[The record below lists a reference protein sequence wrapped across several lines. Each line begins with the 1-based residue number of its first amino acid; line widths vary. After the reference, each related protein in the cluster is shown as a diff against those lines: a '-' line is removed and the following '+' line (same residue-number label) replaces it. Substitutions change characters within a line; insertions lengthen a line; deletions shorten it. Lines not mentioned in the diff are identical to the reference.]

1 METMDARS
9 PTRTHPT
16 PQRKLTFLLP
26 SQATH
31 VFLAKS
37 LCGSLHKAD
46 ATGIFASVSFF
57 LWVDREQATRYHDRR
72 YFGRSAEVVAGKE
85 CLDGMEEVVFG
96 RRAGDRRDLDGVVG
110 QKSLDH
116 IDCKSK
122 SSLFAIATVRGYAKA
137 DRPDNIESMGSFVCA
152 LTDRVVEGGASAY
165 ACFCGKTDRL
175 APCCDGK
182 DPQRCV

>member
-1 METMDARS
+1 MS
-9 PTRTHPT
+9 Y
-16 PQRKLTFLLP
+16 
-26 SQATH
+26 H

-37 LCGSLHKAD
+37 PCGSLHKAD

-57 LWVDREQATRYHDRR
+57 LWVDREQATRYHDKR

-122 SSLFAIATVRGYAKA
+122 SGLFASTAVRCCAKA
-137 DRPDNIESMGSFVCA
+137 DRPDNIESMGSFVCPLA
-152 LTDRVVEGGASAY
+152 HRVVEGGASAY
-165 ACFCGKTDRL
+165 TCFCVKTDRL
-175 APCCDGK
+175 ALRCDGK
-182 DPQRCV
+182 DPQKCV